1 MKKYFFDDIEDI
13 AGYLLSKYGQLSYT
27 DLHRVLT
34 TIHLEYENLYGNDND
49 YPEQLFERNN
59 NGFMPVFLPK
69 HKLEEYYDKY
79 KDSDREFIRLTEKYF
94 RYCPEIEIL
103 INVFTKQLMDRWNY
117 RRWNKNGK
125 ITRNFTF

>member
-13 AGYLLSKYGQLSYT
+13 TGYLLSKYGQLSYT

-34 TIHLEYENLYGNDND
+34 TVHFEYENLYGNDND

-94 RYCPEIEIL
+94 RYCPEVEIL

-117 RRWNKNGK
+117 RR
-125 ITRNFTF
+125 